1 MKRIAVVDNQK
12 LKEIT
17 LKQRIIG
24 LCPVN
29 RTGTQ
34 CITIDKDEKLH
45 IDEITCIGCGI
56 CAKAAPNAITIIN
69 LPDMAQKDPIHQ
81 YTENGFRIFNLPQIQ
96 ENSITGIV
104 GRNGIGKS
112 TVINILSKNI
122 QANFGNF
129 KTKQTEEEYFTK
141 LKEMFRGTAL
151 QNYFDKLK
159 KGEIKIALKPQQ
171 IVNIP
176 KIFSGKVID
185 LLSKVNPDKKSIE
198 LLTKKLNISKILDRD
213 IKVLSGG
220 ELQRVAICSSL
231 LKTDVNFYVMDE
243 ITNYLDVYER
253 LNSAKLIR
261 EKSQNKTALIVEH
274 DLVILDY
281 LTDFVQI
288 MYGEQTAFGMLT
300 GIKSSKVGINDYLE
314 GYVKEEN
321 VKFRDKPIKFD
332 KDIVIEGRKIELL
345 TKWNKNKITLGDFN
359 LEINEGEIKKGEII
373 GIIGRNALGKSTFIK
388 HMKDTGIE
396 GFEISYK
403 PQLIEKTD
411 NLVMS
416 ELAQFNNYEDSF
428 YKVYVLDPLNI
439 KAIEEKQVNELSG
452 GELQR
457 FAIARCLL
465 QDANIYLLDEPT
477 AFLDIEDRL
486 KIAKMLKNF
495 IVIKG
500 KSAFIIDH
508 DLVFMDYLSE
518 KLLVFTGE
526 PGISGKTNGPLSMR
540 DGMNLFLKD
549 LNITFRRDDSNKRP
563 RVNKEGS
570 VKDQQQKKSGEYYY
584 S

>member
-1 MKRIAVVDNQK
+1 
-12 LKEIT
+12 
-17 LKQRIIG
+17 
-24 LCPVN
+24 
-29 RTGTQ
+29 
-34 CITIDKDEKLH
+34 
-45 IDEITCIGCGI
+45 
-56 CAKAAPNAITIIN
+56 
-69 LPDMAQKDPIHQ
+69 
-81 YTENGFRIFNLPQIQ
+81 
-96 ENSITGIV
+96 
-104 GRNGIGKS
+104 
-112 TVINILSKNI
+112 
-122 QANFGNF
+122 
-129 KTKQTEEEYFTK
+129 
-141 LKEMFRGTAL
+141 
-151 QNYFDKLK
+151 
-159 KGEIKIALKPQQ
+159 ALKPQQ